1 MLNRVL
7 RIVVLLVIAGAAS
20 AQAPES
26 LTVRVGLLGIA
37 DNIPVLIADKHGYF
51 KDEGLSINVTT
62 FAGGAAALPA
72 LIAGKIDIVHSNL
85 VSVMLARAEGY
96 DVMLVSNNSVASAA
110 PPDAARVI
118 VKKDSPLQSPKDL
131 EGKRVAVNTLN
142 NVVWV
147 SVRSLVEKRG
157 GDARKVNFIEVP
169 FPQML
174 DALMNDRVDAIA
186 NIEPFSTIADGTG
199 KTRVI
204 GYFYT
209 DLQPGIEIAGMV
221 AMENWV
227 KKNPVTT
234 RRFVNAFGRGIE
246 TMTRTRADVSK
257 ALVEYT
263 KMNPTLADKVS
274 MNTLKTKSDPKSVQL
289 WEDMMLKS
297 GLLKKPV
304 GIKAMIYETALK

>member
-1 MLNRVL
+1 MVKLL
-7 RIVVLLVIAGAAS
+7 RILFLLIIAGAAS

-26 LTVRVGLLGIA
+26 PTVRVGLLGIA

-51 KDEGLSINVTT
+51 KDEGLAINVTT
-62 FAGGAAALPA
+62 FAGGAAAMPA

-85 VSVMLARAEGY
+85 VSVMLARAQGY
-96 DVMLVSNNSVASAA
+96 DVVLVSNNSVASVA

-118 VKKDSPLQSPKDL
+118 VKKDSPLQSPKEL

-147 SVRSLVEKRG
+147 SVRTLVEKRG
-157 GDARKVNFIEVP
+157 GDPRKVNFIEVP

-174 DALMNDRVDAIA
+174 DALLNDRVDAIA
-186 NIEPFSTIADGTG
+186 NIEPFSTIAEGTG
-199 KTRVI
+199 NTRVI

-221 AMENWV
+221 AMESWV
-227 KKNPVTT
+227 KKNPLTT
-234 RRFVNAFGRGIE
+234 RKFVQAFGRGID

-257 ALVEYT
+257 ALVEYA
-263 KMNPTLADKVS
+263 K
-274 MNTLKTKSDPKSVQL
+274 
-289 WEDMMLKS
+289 
-297 GLLKKPV
+297 
-304 GIKAMIYETALK
+304 